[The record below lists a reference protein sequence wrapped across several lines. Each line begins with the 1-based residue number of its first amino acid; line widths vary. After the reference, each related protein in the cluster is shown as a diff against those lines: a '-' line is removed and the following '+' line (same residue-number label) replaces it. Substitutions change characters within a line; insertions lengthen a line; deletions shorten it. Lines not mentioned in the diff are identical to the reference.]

1 MSTNAGEITKRVYKR
16 CSKHTKAH
24 IENDGKIR
32 NNGGKMAEQKRELL
46 TERVMIRLTKKQ
58 ADKLNKEANDRTLE
72 EGGTISISMI
82 IRKALRQARPDIFE
96 EDGK

>member
-1 MSTNAGEITKRVYKR
+1 MSTNTGKKWIKVYKGR
-16 CSKHTKAH
+16 SKHTKAH
-24 IENDGKIR
+24 NE
-32 NNGGKMAEQKRELL
+32 NGGKMAEQKRELL

>member
-1 MSTNAGEITKRVYKR
+1 
-16 CSKHTKAH
+16 
-24 IENDGKIR
+24 
-32 NNGGKMAEQKRELL
+32 MAEQKRELL

-82 IRKALRQARPDIFE
+82 IRKALRQARPDIFR

>member
-1 MSTNAGEITKRVYKR
+1 
-16 CSKHTKAH
+16 
-24 IENDGKIR
+24 
-32 NNGGKMAEQKRELL
+32 
-46 TERVMIRLTKKQ
+46 MIRLTKKQ